1 MKKTIITLTAVVL
14 FMQIASA
21 QKVQVGLTGGA
32 SVSNFKFESDED
44 DENGDA
50 KTGVTFGVLANIPAG
65 KNFMV
70 QTGAHWVQKGTK
82 MEESIGGSTEK
93 ISLVTNWIEVPVN
106 FLYNSGGFFIG
117 AGPSFSFAV
126 SGKWKLEF
134 DGEKETEDVKFG
146 DSNDDDDM
154 KGFDLGAN
162 VQTGYRFPNG
172 FLIMANYNQGLSNLA
187 VSGADNDK
195 LKSHYFGIRL
205 GYLLN
210 GKNN

>member
-1 MKKTIITLTAVVL
+1 MKKTIITLTAGVL
-14 FMQIASA
+14 FMYAASA
-21 QKVQVGLTGGA
+21 QKAQVGLTGG
-32 SVSNFKFESDED
+32 VSFSNYKFESDEE
-44 DENGDA
+44 DEDGDSKA
-50 KTGVTFGVLANIPAG
+50 GFTFGVIANIPAG
-65 KNFMV
+65 KNFMIQSGV
-70 QTGAHWVQKGTK
+70 HWVQKGTK
-82 MEESIGGSTEK
+82 TEETFGGSTAT

-106 FLYNSGGFFIG
+106 FLYSSGGFFIG

-126 SGKWKLEF
+126 AGKWKLEF

-162 VQTGYRFPNG
+162 VHTGYRFPNG